1 MKDLNKQKAIEIA
14 RKYGLEVKEGSI
26 IFNESGLDFLVAY
39 AEDYKGEEWVLRF
52 PRRDDVMPRTIVEKK
67 ALDLVNKYATFQVP
81 VWSLYKNDL
90 IAYKKLTGVPAGTI
104 DPEIQN
110 YLWEM
115 DYENVP
121 ERFHQTLAKA
131 LASLHTIPKEEAL
144 KVGLFV
150 QTAEEARK
158 SMIERMEKVK
168 AKFDG
173 GKSLW
178 NRWQAWIKNEE
189 LWPQKTGL
197 IHGDVHAGHTM
208 IDKDAN
214 VTGLIDWT
222 EAKVTDVSNDFVF
235 QYRAFGE
242 ASLEKLIQHYRQAGG
257 IYWPAMKEH
266 VIELNAAYPVAIA
279 EFAIISGL
287 EEYEQMA
294 KETLQVN
301 DR

>member
-1 MKDLNKQKAIEIA
+1 MIALKKQQAAQIA
-14 RKYGLEVKEGSI
+14 RKYGLKVKEESLV
-26 IFNESGLDFLVAY
+26 FNQSGLDFLVVY
-39 AEDYKGEEWVLRF
+39 AEDDKCEEWVLRF
-52 PRRDDVMPRTIVEKK
+52 PRREDVMPRTSIERK
-67 ALDLVNKYATFQVP
+67 ALDLVNKYVTFQTP
-81 VWSLYKNDL
+81 VWSVYEDDL

-110 YLWEM
+110 YVWEM

-121 ERFHQTLAKA
+121 EQFHQTLAKA
-131 LASLHTIPKEEAL
+131 LASLHTVPKAEAL
-144 KVGLFV
+144 KVGMIV
-150 QTAEEARK
+150 HTAEEARK

-168 AKFDG
+168 AEFG
-173 GKSLW
+173 VGESLW
-178 NRWQAWIKNEE
+178 KRWQTWVKNEE
-189 LWPQKTGL
+189 LWPQETGL

-235 QYRAFGE
+235 HYRVFGE
-242 ASLEKLIQHYRQAGG
+242 TGLEKLIDYYRKAGG

-266 VIELNAAYPVAIA
+266 IIELTAAYSVAIA

-287 EEYEQMA
+287 EEYKQMA
-294 KETLQVN
+294 RETLELD